1 MAVRWIA
8 LAIGLAS
15 LVIVGIFLSAV
26 LWPPSK
32 VAETA
37 GGGTATPVSAA
48 KRIDSGAGSWTLSAA
63 VIPSTTG
70 AVAVT
75 VSVLDLTGRPIAPP
89 SQPTAVLRM
98 TGMAMGTET
107 VPLVQDEPGSWRG
120 LGRLTMGGRWS
131 LRVNV
136 GGEFI
141 DVQFE
146 TTLR

>member
-15 LVIVGIFLSAV
+15 LVIVGVFLSAV
-26 LWPPSK
+26 MWPP
-32 VAETA
+32 ARNADTDGATA
-37 GGGTATPVSAA
+37 APVSAA
-48 KRIDSGAGSWTLSAA
+48 KRIGSGGSWTLSAE

-75 VSVLDLTGRPIAPP
+75 VSVADVAGRPLVPP
-89 SQPTAVLRM
+89 AQPTAALRM
-98 TGMAMGTET
+98 TGMAMGT
-107 VPLVQDEPGSWRG
+107 VPVSLVQDGPGSWRG
-120 LGRLTMGGRWS
+120 TGSLTMGGRWS
-131 LRVNV
+131 LRVNL

-141 DVQFE
+141 DVPFE

>member
-26 LWPPSK
+26 LWPPPK

-37 GGGTATPVSAA
+37 GSGTATPVSAA
-48 KRIDSGAGSWTLSAA
+48 KRIDGSAGSWTLSAE

-75 VSVLDLTGRPIAPP
+75 VSVADVTGRPIAPP

-98 TGMAMGTET
+98 TGMATGTVT
-107 VPLVQDEPGSWRG
+107 VPLVQEGSGSWRG
-120 LGRLTMGGRWS
+120 SGRLTMGGRWS

-141 DVQFE
+141 DLPFE

>member
-26 LWPPSK
+26 VWPP
-32 VAETA
+32 ARIADTD
-37 GGGTATPVSAA
+37 GGAAAPVSAA
-48 KRIDSGAGSWTLSAA
+48 KRIDGSGGSWTLSAE

-70 AVAVT
+70 AVAVA
-75 VSVLDLTGRPIAPP
+75 VSVADVAGRPIAPP
-89 SQPTAVLRM
+89 AQPTAVLRM
-98 TGMAMGTET
+98 TGMAMGTES
-107 VPLVQDEPGSWRG
+107 VPLVQDGPGSWRG
-120 LGRLTMGGRWS
+120 SGRLTMGGRWS

-136 GGEFI
+136 GGETL
-141 DVQFE
+141 DLPFE